1 MPNLTLKKHSKE
13 NQQLTFESKKQ
24 YFDNSKYSNFVSS
37 SKLEGIN
44 ITQVSQ
50 SLEQLIAKYQTI
62 GNTKSGG

>member
-1 MPNLTLKKHSKE
+1 MSNLTAKTPFKE
-13 NQQLTFESKKQ
+13 NQPLTLESKKQ

-37 SKLEGIN
+37 SKLEGIE

-62 GNTKSGG
+62 GNIQNGR